1 MPVRADLTTAA
12 SISIPRWIRL
22 LLAVGGLA
30 AVSYLIVKI
39 GPGAIWRSLSTMGWG
54 LALVLC
60 FPYMLSPALD
70 TLGWRV
76 LFRAPRPSFWIVLRA
91 RLAGEAV
98 NLTTP
103 TASVGGEPVKAYL
116 LGRHVPLV
124 EAFATLIVDKATVLI
139 GQALSFIAGLVLAK
153 SLLPASSP
161 LWFAMGALLVV
172 EIAAISG
179 FIVVQI
185 RGVVGGGGRILAR
198 LVARMSMDKAE
209 RYQSGFEHLDRTLAA
224 LYRER
229 PGRIVVSALVHAL
242 AWAGGGLELYI
253 VLRLQG
259 TPAPLLTAMVI
270 ESFAAAVKFASF
282 MVPASLGALEGGVV
296 AFFEAF
302 GLSGA
307 AGLSYVL
314 IRRLR
319 EAVWAG
325 VGFVLLTGWDRRTT
339 LGSSESP

>member
-1 MPVRADLTTAA
+1 MSVRSDLTTTA
-12 SISIPRWIRL
+12 SISIPHWIRL
-22 LLAVGGLA
+22 LLTAGGLG
-30 AVSYLIVKI
+30 AVAYLIVEI

-54 LALVLC
+54 LAFVLC

-76 LFRAPRPSFWIVLRA
+76 LLRAPRPSFWTVLRA

-116 LGRHVPLV
+116 LRPHVPLV
-124 EAFATLIVDKATVLI
+124 EAFATLMVDKATVLI

-161 LWFAMGALLVV
+161 LWLAMGTLLMV

-179 FIVVQI
+179 FVFVQI
-185 RGVVGGGGRILAR
+185 RGLVGGGVRMFGR
-198 LVARMSMDKAE
+198 LVARMGMTRAD

-224 LYRER
+224 IYRER

-253 VLRLQG
+253 VMRLQG

-282 MVPASLGALEGGVV
+282 VVPASLGALEGGVV

-325 VGFVLLTGWDRRTT
+325 IGFALLTGVGPRDHAR
-339 LGSSESP
+339 